1 MKITDHAIKGEK
13 FEIAGY
19 LVGFAKDD
27 VFYVLDAVELP
38 IVGLDNRVEIAGEMG
53 EKQQHI

>member
-1 MKITDHAIKGEK
+1 MKITDHSIRGEK

-19 LVGFAKDD
+19 LMGFAKDD
-27 VFYVLDAVELP
+27 AFYVLDAVELP
-38 IVGLDNRVEIAGEMG
+38 IVGSDSRVEIAGEMG

>member
-1 MKITDHAIKGEK
+1 MKITDHDIRGGN

-19 LVGFAKDD
+19 LMGFAKDG
-27 VFYVLDAVELP
+27 VFFVLDAVELP
-38 IVGLDNRVEIAGEMG
+38 IVGLDNRVEIAGEMD